1 MQKRNHMIDLLKF
14 IFSLVIMLRHS
25 EMMFQGDLKYK
36 HIPFLGGSRAV
47 EFFFIVSGYLIAAAC
62 LNRKYGN
69 AMEYMWHKIK
79 PFLLPVWISWL
90 VSFIGIHAISENV
103 DIQTILS
110 DALYSIFDLLFLRN
124 AGFRGISYIGTSWY
138 ISALMLST
146 LLICVP
152 LMRYRETYVFW
163 LAPVSAIMIL
173 GHLSHEC
180 GHIVDID
187 QWMGIA
193 YKCQLRAFA
202 EINLGIFLYGVC
214 LYLKKVNF
222 TGLGRCLL
230 GCIEM
235 AGYGIATA
243 YMLYEYNTYKYDFE
257 MVILLSVSILI
268 TFSEKTFSCLI
279 GEKAPEIFGWLGK
292 YSLYIYLD
300 QKVIYNIVPYF
311 FGDKTYWEM
320 IVLYA
325 AGVML
330 TALFVM
336 KCVELIRDHALPA
349 VKGLLIES

>member
-1 MQKRNHMIDLLKF
+1 MQKRNHTIDLLKF
-14 IFSLVIMLRHS
+14 MFSLVIMLRHS
-25 EMMFQGDLKYK
+25 EMMFQGDLRYE
-36 HIPFLGGSRAV
+36 HITFLGGSRAV
-47 EFFFIVSGYLIAAAC
+47 EFFFIVSGYLIAASC
-62 LNRKYGN
+62 LNRRYDN
-69 AMEYMWHKIK
+69 AMEYMWHKIR

-90 VSFIGIHAISENV
+90 VSFIGIHMIAENV
-103 DIQTILS
+103 TVRTLLR

-146 LLICVP
+146 LIICVP

-173 GHLSHEC
+173 GYLSHEC

-202 EINLGIFLYGVC
+202 EIDLGIFLYGVC
-214 LYLKKVNF
+214 LYLKKVDL

-230 GCIEM
+230 GCMEI
-235 AGYGIATA
+235 AGYGIAMA
-243 YMLYEYNTYKYDFE
+243 YMLYESNTYKYDFV
-257 MVILLSVSILI
+257 MVILLSVSISI

-279 GEKAPEIFGWLGK
+279 GEKAPGIFGWLGK

-300 QKVIYNIVPYF
+300 QKVVYNIVPHF
-311 FGDKTYWEM
+311 FGDRTYGEM
-320 IVLYA
+320 LALYVIGVL
-325 AGVML
+325 L

-336 KCVELIRDHALPA
+336 KCVELIEDHALPA
-349 VKGLLIES
+349 MKSLLIES